1 MAKFNAASY
10 AKNVAKSTG
19 YISGNILKGL
29 NPTMTSFVQSNASSI
44 KEMYDNVKDFKHN
57 SKSKFA
63 DFKDSEY
70 GKFVTEIGK
79 NAIDD
84 LKTGKWYNKDR
95 ENRVMD
101 DYMKSQGFSFDDD
114 MDAGFNLEE
123 TEDDT
128 GNKQSDPV
136 TSTTVTQVG
145 NQIAI
150 VSAQAT
156 TKGASHVAKT
166 TRWSTQAIVNNNIQL
181 AGMLNTSLAAVNT
194 SIMNLHQDLVKPL
207 NDHIVN
213 STKFY
218 TTATDQLAK
227 QTAFLENINRILTE
241 RYEPKK
247 SKNSGF
253 GSSSKKNYWRD
264 FRSDD
269 LPTLAT
275 LMDIAKGKVKDQSSD
290 LSILSSMMGMF
301 SPDMIGAMKSMDF
314 YHSPIAA
321 LLTMTG
327 NAAFNRSSWG
337 KGFQRTNKVLRNAG
351 GTLLYRAQKKYKN
364 DLGPL
369 GFLANLFD
377 IFPKPTKK
385 FNTANYEKGRV
396 DWTGMDA
403 KALREVIPTQL
414 AKIAAALT
422 GEEPMIFNYTTG
434 RWESMKTKAT
444 NFEKSR
450 KAAIS
455 SSISNFK
462 SDMVDIYKNQHGL
475 SSLSKAANSFGNDL
489 ENLMN
494 ALAIYDIK
502 IVDLQSP
509 KDVGRLRQILKSKGL
524 LGISNDKKR
533 YMIDERHFNQ
543 AMKILLN
550 DKSTR
555 LGFTPAVL
563 DARSAAQDFSNRSME
578 DTGYNVI
585 RNGSGLYRNKKYGR
599 SSIGNA
605 LLNAVDDKGNNIFFY
620 LQSYYS
626 ELKRISHVI
635 EMGGGAKGYSNK
647 RRNTRRGFSS
657 TYQNQFEVPVNEKF
671 ERDKEPFTPIG
682 YSEYIDP
689 SNKEEKE
696 VKKEGL
702 EEWWDKSSKNG
713 IIKTI
718 KDIFTA
724 DDKKRTIFDK
734 FNDQLAN
741 LIYGEDKGKS
751 IVEQF
756 KEKGLSGV
764 IKDLE
769 RNVVKG
775 IHDLIDETRNAW
787 NLIKTGFDKF
797 FNETKVGN
805 WIKGKWE
812 KFAGTDGFKRYTG
825 SLKSAGRWVKGS
837 FSDTYRNVK
846 SGFAA
851 TMGSRGK
858 VNTSGNNS
866 DGGQVLKSGIV
877 SVSEGEMIV
886 PAEENPF
893 YNGPVNKS
901 HERAIEGLNKR
912 AWLSSSDNDEDDFW
926 GSFRKGK
933 KNIQKPKNK
942 RNSKKRYK
950 NKSATFKAAE
960 TAYNTGKKVAK
971 GAAKAGRKEAK
982 SIKEDISYH
991 FGQFRSEHE
1000 FADEVFTDIE
1010 NVGNLIFNK
1019 VKSATDSIFGTD
1031 EFQSAKSGA
1040 DRIWKEVK
1048 PFLPETLAGGTI
1060 GSVIGSAITGSPVGL
1075 LAGFVIGS
1083 GVSLVHNSD
1092 NISRT
1097 LFGDKNEIGE
1107 YQGGLLNKN
1116 ISNFIAKRLPK
1127 AAKSGVVGSVI
1138 NAAIGGPGGLLGGF
1152 ILGAGLDLVSTTT
1165 GFKDLMFGHEGAD
1178 GKRRGGI
1185 VGSLQTRVVDPLADY
1200 VNKGIKNLDDYLK
1213 KNFLD
1218 PIGRLFNPLADW
1230 AKGVLGKAA
1239 DFLKG
1244 AVNENVVKPLAEK
1257 FDTIFGPFTKM
1268 VGGVA
1273 KRGLKL
1279 AGGVASLPFKAA
1291 GAVGDR
1297 LKYHNIRQ
1305 GYSSLSPEERMA
1317 LEGTKAGRFGRSLK
1331 NSQYTKFA
1339 SLATEQEL
1347 RDLQYFANGEREN
1360 RQMVAN
1366 MRQDLSDTLS
1376 ATLESGGMGD
1386 RKTTK
1391 ELRNIINSDAFKA
1404 GDSSGVESWID
1415 AQVKANKMTEENASK
1430 ARTLLKTRMEEI
1442 NAKNLDRDRFLEAKS
1457 SFEKEHKTTVEKLL
1471 GKTGKR
1477 QLDRDIAGFDKIK
1490 REEERKKREEE
1501 QAKKNKE
1508 NLINQQL
1515 EENPVEE
1522 KKIGILETI
1531 KNAASG
1537 IWQHVTGGKGEPT
1550 EKDVKAGPDIAGI
1563 NNESKNPKAKKE
1575 KRETK
1580 VVIDDSGNPIQLVK
1594 DANGDWVKNV
1604 KDSGT
1609 KAVMDKEEEDREL
1622 RNGFYRTMT
1631 EKGGFLERLS
1641 GLFGFNSKDEK
1652 EEKLSL
1658 WDRIKGFGGGLLR
1671 GVGGFFK
1678 GIFNVLKFIG
1688 KGVTMLGPVVALLG
1702 GAVSLFKSW
1711 ENWKDEGLGSVL
1723 EHGFDAA
1730 DSAEAA
1736 IGGFKRTYY
1745 DEDEW
1750 QEDYT
1755 VKRTFKS
1762 TAANALAGRKVPGL
1776 AGKII
1781 NPAAGALRKVPKA
1794 IGGGIKKVSL
1804 KSATKLIE
1812 GGNTKLAGHLYNIAD
1827 KGVVGAATSSLADA
1841 GKNIAQSAGKKVTKL
1856 AESNKI
1862 VGMIKKA
1869 IDAAIGLVTK
1879 FIGGK
1884 GAKEAAEQ
1892 VAGQVAEE
1900 IGQNVVKKAGSS
1912 LAKNAL
1918 KAVGKWAFVILAAEN
1933 GFEDAQANIGLL
1945 EPPTIGE
1952 RFLSAAAEAVSEVIF
1967 GLIPPDT
1974 LINILIPIATALG
1987 FDMSDL
1993 QAKRNA
1999 AMAEWQQYE
2008 QTEAPVTG
2016 KSYNTLKEYLK
2027 NTYNLKTVQDR
2038 VKDVGGKIWGGVK
2051 TVGKG
2056 ILNVGSKVVG
2066 GTAKAVVG
2074 AVKGV
2079 GTTVA
2084 TAGKNLIGGI
2094 AGTAKAGA
2102 GLIGNVG
2109 KLGIKAG
2116 GAALNFINPFSKTG
2130 ALQTTYR
2137 LFTNPKE
2144 TWSEIKDSFS
2154 ETLKGFADI
2163 IGSPSD
2169 FSITKIIKKLMD
2181 STDPN
2186 KEKEADKEQSDA
2198 IKNGGVSGEGAKS
2211 KSLLGTLNDLVYN
2224 ILRALLAPVLGL
2236 VKGVR
2241 SIFGWI
2247 TGSKTGDETIDSE
2260 TKKASSS
2267 TNTTKEKTK
2276 NNEKNTKKGVFGKIG
2291 DFFGGL
2297 FSGSGSGVHVSQK
2310 GSNRKFGRSTVDQ
2323 NGCGPAVA
2331 ASALRAYGK
2340 NVNLNDAVDYATAN
2354 GYVAGSSGVGTR
2366 AGYFSDI
2373 LGKNGIKTSYTNSQS
2388 NISKAVGSGN
2398 PTVLLGQDKNNK
2410 SKSNS
2415 PFGPNPHYVLARGTD
2430 SRGNV
2435 LVDDPELDRPALY
2448 DKSILK
2454 NAKLGIMTGG
2464 DSELLGSRRSFSN
2477 AAKAKEDKK
2486 KTESTDIIGRRGLS
2500 SDKKIA
2506 EKQGVTTTNPNIDP
2520 NSNETKVYQYFTS
2533 MGFSPAATSGIMGN
2547 IYQESKFKPD
2557 IIQGNGKGPAAGL
2570 FQWEN
2575 YNNKS
2580 KRWKAMRD
2588 HAASLGK
2595 DWTDLG
2601 AQLDYAYKEMSNT
2614 EKWMWNSGAS
2624 SNYASVSG
2632 LDEFKKLTD
2641 PSIAAQ
2647 AFENH
2652 FERAGKP
2659 AMETRVNKAIEYYNT
2674 YSGSQFT
2681 GSAPSFNSSG
2691 STTTSESSTGFD
2703 LSSMLDNIF
2712 GKAISTV
2719 ADKVGGAL
2727 GGILKLIGGV
2737 GDSQENQQ
2745 TMNAGFGGSITGET
2759 ANGFPYYKQ
2768 YDDRWANT
2776 AYGSSGTIK
2785 SSGCGPTSMAMVL
2798 KSYGQNV
2805 TPVDT
2810 AAWSQKNGYR
2820 VEGNGTAWGF
2830 FNAIGKTAGLTTS
2843 QFSGT
2848 DQAKQY
2854 LAQGIPVIGSMKP
2867 GDFTKGGHF
2876 LVFSGINNDQV
2887 TVNDPASEDRTKKV
2901 WGADHALNQAKQF
2914 WAISK
2919 DGKGSLGTASSTNS
2933 NETAETNTNEAGTG
2947 SGIPIYNFTDRRYVD
2962 RQYRNRVGG
2971 ASNLGMSDQLAQK
2984 MIQLLAL
2991 IAENTTYNKY
3001 LPEIIQALA
3010 ALGNNIVSIN
3020 RNSTPKSQDIQQN
3033 IDTNMARVISQ
3044 IDAISQTL

>member
-114 MDAGFNLEE
+114 MDAGFNWEE

-247 SKNSGF
+247 SKSGGF

-414 AKIAAALT
+414 AKIASALT

-509 KDVGRLRQILKSKGL
+509 KDVGRLRQVLKSKGL

-599 SSIGNA
+599 SSIGNT

-756 KEKGLSGV
+756 KEKGLTGV

-769 RNVVKG
+769 QNVVKG
-775 IHDLIDETRNAW
+775 IHDLIDETKNAW

-812 KFAGTDGFKRYTG
+812 KFTGTDGFKRYTG

-1165 GFKDLMFGHEGAD
+1165 GFKNLMFGHEGAD

-1279 AGGVASLPFKAA
+1279 AGSVVSLPFKAA

-1317 LEGTKAGRFGRSLK
+1317 LEGTKAGKFGRSLK

-1442 NAKNLDRDRFLEAKS
+1442 NAKNLDRDKFLEAKS

-1563 NNESKNPKAKKE
+1563 NNENKNPKAKKE

-1918 KAVGKWAFVILAAEN
+1918 KAAGKWAFVILAAEN

-2027 NTYNLKTVQDR
+2027 NTYNLKTTQDR
-2038 VKDVGGKIWGGVK
+2038 VKEVGGKIWGGVK

-2056 ILNVGSKVVG
+2056 ILNAGSKVVG
-2066 GTAKAVVG
+2066 GIAKATVG

-2260 TKKASSS
+2260 TKKASNNNSS
-2267 TNTTKEKTK
+2267 DTKEEE
-2276 NNEKNTKKGVFGKIG
+2276 EKGGFWAGVKK
-2291 DFFGGL
+2291 FFT
-2297 FSGSGSGVHVSQK
+2297 GSGSGVHVTQK
-2310 GSNRKFGRSTVDQ
+2310 GSNKKFGKSTVDK

-2331 ASALRAYGK
+2331 ASVLRTYGK
-2340 NVNLNDAVDYATAN
+2340 DANLDDAANYAIAN
-2354 GYVAGSSGVGTR
+2354 NYVAGSSGVGTR
-2366 AGYFSDI
+2366 AGYFGDI
-2373 LGKNGIKTSYTNSQS
+2373 LGKNGIKTSYTDSKAQIN
-2388 NISKAVGSGN
+2388 KAVGSGS
-2398 PTVLLGQDKNNK
+2398 PTVLLGQDPNNT

-2430 SRGNV
+2430 SRGNI
-2435 LVDDPELDRPALY
+2435 LIDDPELDKPALY
-2448 DKSILK
+2448 NKNILK
-2454 NAKLGIMTGG
+2454 NTKLGIMTGG
-2464 DSELLGSRRSFSN
+2464 DSGADVRMIERKMESDSDYIGKYVKKFESGDKGSSAISTGSGDHGGASFGSYQFPTNKSASDSLWRFWEKYYQSSYPNVTIGNNKAFKDAWLDAVKKDPAGFFKNEHDFMTANYYTPISNSLKANGVGDPTEYDRAAQEAAWSSATQYGPGLAASIFKSAGVSNSMDPKDYINKLYDYKYNNVDKNFKSSSKSMRDGIRKRFKEEKPLLLGI
-2477 AAKAKEDKK
+2477 AGKAPI
-2486 KTESTDIIGRRGLS
+2486 SPGASG
-2500 SDKKIA
+2500 
-2506 EKQGVTTTNPNIDP
+2506 NPATAN
-2520 NSNETKVYQYFTS
+2520 
-2533 MGFSPAATSGIMGN
+2533 ATS
-2547 IYQESKFKPD
+2547 D
-2557 IIQGNGKGPAAGL
+2557 
-2570 FQWEN
+2570 
-2575 YNNKS
+2575 
-2580 KRWKAMRD
+2580 
-2588 HAASLGK
+2588 
-2595 DWTDLG
+2595 T
-2601 AQLDYAYKEMSNT
+2601 
-2614 EKWMWNSGAS
+2614 
-2624 SNYASVSG
+2624 
-2632 LDEFKKLTD
+2632 
-2641 PSIAAQ
+2641 
-2647 AFENH
+2647 
-2652 FERAGKP
+2652 
-2659 AMETRVNKAIEYYNT
+2659 
-2674 YSGSQFT
+2674 
-2681 GSAPSFNSSG
+2681 
-2691 STTTSESSTGFD
+2691 STTTEETNSGFD
-2703 LSSMLDNIF
+2703 LSSTLDTMLGNIF
-2712 GKAISTV
+2712 KNAAS
-2719 ADKVGGAL
+2719 KVGGVA
-2727 GGILKLIGGV
+2727 GSLI
-2737 GDSQENQQ
+2737 SLI
-2745 TMNAGFGGSITGET
+2745 FGGDK
-2759 ANGFPYYKQ
+2759 N
-2768 YDDRWANT
+2768 DNT
-2776 AYGSSGTIK
+2776 TSTGSSN
-2785 SSGCGPTSMAMVL
+2785 SG
-2798 KSYGQNV
+2798 NV
-2805 TPVDT
+2805 
-2810 AAWSQKNGYR
+2810 S
-2820 VEGNGTAWGF
+2820 
-2830 FNAIGKTAGLTTS
+2830 TAGIDTENKMVETMSSILGKNQYSMDSNLREKVFDTIDN
-2843 QFSGT
+2843 GA
-2848 DQAKQY
+2848 AKGY
-2854 LAQGIPVIGSMKP
+2854 GDCSATVRKVIQR
-2867 GDFTKGGHF
+2867 
-2876 LVFSGINNDQV
+2876 VSGINIGGNTEDQYL
-2887 TVNDPASEDRTKKV
+2887 NYASRGGVVIEDTN
-2901 WGADHALNQAKQF
+2901 GAGARKQGKIDGTNLRPGDALYYSRPDSSFSAGRKDRIGHVEMYMGGGKRAGHGSGMGPVISDVHDDEKRF
-2914 WAISK
+2914 LKAIRFVQDDS
-2919 DGKGSLGTASSTNS
+2919 TTTNTTNS
-2933 NETAETNTNEAGTG
+2933 TTNANNSTGTG
-2947 SGIPIYNFTDRRYVD
+2947 SGIPIYNFTDRRYID